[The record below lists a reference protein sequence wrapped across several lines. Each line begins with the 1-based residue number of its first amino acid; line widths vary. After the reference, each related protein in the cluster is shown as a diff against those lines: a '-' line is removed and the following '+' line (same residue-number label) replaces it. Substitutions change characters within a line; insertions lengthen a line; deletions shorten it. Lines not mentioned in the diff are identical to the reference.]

1 MFRIILGVDPGIAD
15 TGYGLISDDKGKLT
29 CICYGSIKTSSKDD
43 LITRLSELHLQLDK
57 IIKKYKPDLVAVEEL
72 FFSKNVKTAL
82 IVGHA
87 RGVILLTIKQNNLPI
102 FEFKPSQVKQ
112 AVSCYGAASKDQVQ
126 RMVKTLLKLKE
137 IPKPDDAADALAIAM
152 CALNCKILKLK

>member
-1 MFRIILGVDPGIAD
+1 MSRIILGVDPGIAD
-15 TGYGLISDDKGKLT
+15 TGYGVISDDKGKLT
-29 CICYGSIKTSSKDD
+29 CLSYGSIKTSSKDD
-43 LITRLSELHLQLDK
+43 LITRLSQLHVELDK
-57 IIKKYKPDLVAVEEL
+57 IVKKYQPDISAVEEL

-87 RGVILLTIKQNNLPI
+87 RGVILLTLKQNNLPV

-112 AVSCYGAASKDQVQ
+112 AVSCYGAAKKDQVQ
-126 RMVKTLLKLKE
+126 KMVKTLLGLKE

-152 CALNCKILKLK
+152 CALNCRVLKIK

>member
-1 MFRIILGVDPGIAD
+1 MPRIILGVDPGIAD
-15 TGYGLISDDKGKLT
+15 TGYGVIADDHGKIS
-29 CICYGSIKTSSKDD
+29 CITYGSIKTSAKDD
-43 LITRLSELHLQLDK
+43 LISRLNQLHQELDQ
-57 IIKKYKPDLVAVEEL
+57 IIKKYQPEIVSVEEL

-82 IVGHA
+82 TVGHA

-112 AVSCYGAASKDQVQ
+112 AVSCYGAAKKDQVQ
-126 RMVKTLLKLKE
+126 KMVKTLLNLKE

-152 CALNCKILKLK
+152 CALNCRK